1 MSHFVISIAHWFTLQ
16 QRTKLEKLA
25 TGKEFLI
32 GKITLSFNI
41 FFLWETFSWVKLG
54 GVGRKGGKDGEF

>member
-1 MSHFVISIAHWFTLQ
+1 MSHFVISIAHWFTLK

-32 GKITLSFNI
+32 GKIPFLLIF